1 MTERKIYMKT
11 KKVLYLIVL
20 LLLIIMIV
28 ANIDSIKSIIIDNSN
43 SLKLIYNE
51 HFYTF
56 VFIFFS
62 SYIFLT
68 SLSIPIALLLGL
80 LAGFVMDLL
89 VAVVVVSFASSIGA
103 TISMLLVRYF
113 FSDYVASK
121 YRKQFNIIS
130 HELSENGPY
139 YLFALRMSPIF
150 PFFIINV
157 CFGLTKIKVSLFY
170 FFSQLGM
177 LPGTV
182 LIIMIG
188 NELSQ
193 LILLD
198 SPLSINLILY
208 LTVLGLLPLVFKKY
222 VKSN

>member
-51 HFYTF
+51 HFYAF

-198 SPLSINLILY
+198 SPFSINLILY

>member
-11 KKVLYLIVL
+11 KKVLYLIVFI
-20 LLLIIMIV
+20 LLIVTIG
-28 ANIDSIKSIIIDNSN
+28 ANIDFIKSGIIDNSN
-43 SLKLIYNE
+43 SLKLLYKE
-51 HFYTF
+51 HFYAFILTF
-56 VFIFFS
+56 LS
-62 SYIFLT
+62 SYILLT
-68 SLSIPIALLLGL
+68 SLSIPVALLMGL

-89 VAVVVVSFASSIGA
+89 VAIVIVSFASSIGA

-113 FSDYVASK
+113 FSDYVARK
-121 YRKQFNIIS
+121 YSKQFNMIS
-130 HELSENGPY
+130 CELKENGPY

-157 CFGLTKIKVSLFY
+157 CFGLTNIKTSLFY

-177 LPGTV
+177 LPGTI

-198 SPLSINLILY
+198 SPFSINLILY
-208 LTVLGLLPLVFKKY
+208 LTVLGLLPLIFKKY
-222 VKSN
+222 VKSS

>member
-11 KKVLYLIVL
+11 KKVLYLIVFI
-20 LLLIIMIV
+20 LLIITIGV
-28 ANIDSIKSIIIDNSN
+28 NIDFIKSAIIDNSN
-43 SLKLIYNE
+43 SLKLIYKE
-51 HFYTF
+51 HFYAFILTF
-56 VFIFFS
+56 LS
-62 SYIFLT
+62 SYILLT
-68 SLSIPIALLLGL
+68 SLSIPVALLMGL

-89 VAVVVVSFASSIGA
+89 VAIVVVSFASSIGA

-113 FSDYVASK
+113 FSDYVARNYSK
-121 YRKQFNIIS
+121 QLNMIS
-130 HELSENGPY
+130 CELKENGPY

-157 CFGLTKIKVSLFY
+157 CFGLTNIKTSLFY

-177 LPGTV
+177 LPGTI

-198 SPLSINLILY
+198 SPFSINLILY
-208 LTVLGLLPLVFKKY
+208 LTVLGLLPLIFKKY
-222 VKSN
+222 VKSS

>member
-11 KKVLYLIVL
+11 KKVLYLIVFI
-20 LLLIIMIV
+20 LLIITIG
-28 ANIDSIKSIIIDNSN
+28 ANVDFIKSVIIDNSN
-43 SLKLIYNE
+43 SLKLIYKD
-51 HFYTF
+51 HFYAFILTF
-56 VFIFFS
+56 LS
-62 SYIFLT
+62 SYILLT
-68 SLSIPIALLLGL
+68 SLSIPVALLMGL

-89 VAVVVVSFASSIGA
+89 VAIVVVSFASSIGA

-113 FSDYVASK
+113 FSDYVARK
-121 YRKQFNIIS
+121 YSKQFNMIS
-130 HELSENGPY
+130 CELKENGPY

-157 CFGLTKIKVSLFY
+157 CFGLTNIKTSLFY

-177 LPGTV
+177 LPGTI

-198 SPLSINLILY
+198 SPFSINLILY
-208 LTVLGLLPLVFKKY
+208 LTVLGLLPLIFKKY
-222 VKSN
+222 VKSS

>member
-1 MTERKIYMKT
+1 MTERKIYMET
-11 KKVLYLIVL
+11 KKVLYLIVFI
-20 LLLIIMIV
+20 LLIITV
-28 ANIDSIKSIIIDNSN
+28 GANIDLIKSAIIDNSN
-43 SLKLIYNE
+43 SLKVIYKE
-51 HFYTF
+51 HFYA
-56 VFIFFS
+56 FIFTFLS
-62 SYIFLT
+62 SYILLT
-68 SLSIPIALLLGL
+68 SLSIPVALLMGL

-89 VAVVVVSFASSIGA
+89 VAIVVVSFASSIGA

-113 FSDYVASK
+113 FSGYVARK
-121 YRKQFNIIS
+121 YSKQFNTIS
-130 HELSENGPY
+130 CELKENGHY

-157 CFGLTKIKVSLFY
+157 CFGLTNIKTSLFY

-198 SPLSINLILY
+198 SPFSINLIMY
-208 LTVLGLLPLVFKKY
+208 LTVLGLLPLIFKKY
-222 VKSN
+222 VKSS

>member
-11 KKVLYLIVL
+11 KKVLYLIVFI
-20 LLLIIMIV
+20 LLIITIGV
-28 ANIDSIKSIIIDNSN
+28 NIDFIKSAIIDNSN
-43 SLKLIYNE
+43 SLKLIYKE
-51 HFYTF
+51 HFYAFILTF
-56 VFIFFS
+56 LS
-62 SYIFLT
+62 SYILLT
-68 SLSIPIALLLGL
+68 SLSIPVALLMGL

-89 VAVVVVSFASSIGA
+89 VAIVVVSFASSIGA

-113 FSDYVASK
+113 FSDYVSRK
-121 YRKQFNIIS
+121 YSKQFNMIS
-130 HELSENGPY
+130 CELKENGSY

-157 CFGLTKIKVSLFY
+157 CFGLTNIKTSLFY

-198 SPLSINLILY
+198 SPFSINLILY
-208 LTVLGLLPLVFKKY
+208 LTVLGLLPLIFKKY
-222 VKSN
+222 VKSS

>member
-11 KKVLYLIVL
+11 KKVLYLIVFI
-20 LLLIIMIV
+20 LLIITIGV
-28 ANIDSIKSIIIDNSN
+28 NIDFIKSAIIDNSN
-43 SLKLIYNE
+43 SLKLIYKE
-51 HFYTF
+51 HFYAFILTF
-56 VFIFFS
+56 LS
-62 SYIFLT
+62 SYILLT
-68 SLSIPIALLLGL
+68 SLSIPVALLMGL

-89 VAVVVVSFASSIGA
+89 VAIVVVSFASSIGA

-113 FSDYVASK
+113 FSDYVSRK
-121 YRKQFNIIS
+121 YSKQFNMIS
-130 HELSENGPY
+130 CELKENGPY

-157 CFGLTKIKVSLFY
+157 CFGLTNIKTSLFY

-177 LPGTV
+177 LPGTI

-198 SPLSINLILY
+198 SPFSINLILY
-208 LTVLGLLPLVFKKY
+208 LTVLGLLPLIFKKY
-222 VKSN
+222 VKSS